1 MDLVKIGYIS
11 KTHGLK
17 GECVLKM
24 EGDTF
29 FDEEAINAVFL
40 DLNGSKA
47 PFFIEDLSW
56 NNSAYIIKLEGV
68 NKVEE
73 AKRLIGKVCLIDS
86 QYLVENESS
95 LSKYVGYH
103 LIEKEFGDLGQIEE
117 ILDQTNNILIRLT
130 YQEKEILLPFAEDLI
145 SQLDDENKKMYY
157 SAPQGLISMYLN

>member
-17 GECVLKM
+17 GECVLKI

-29 FDEEAINAVFL
+29 FDEEEINAIFL
-40 DLNGSKA
+40 DLNGAKA

-56 NNSAYIIKLEGV
+56 NNSAYIIKLEGI

-73 AKRLIGKVCLIDS
+73 AKKLIGKTCLIDR
-86 QYLVENESS
+86 QYLIENENSM
-95 LSKYVGYH
+95 SKYIGYH

-117 ILDQTNNILIRLT
+117 IIDQTNNVLIRLT
-130 YQEKEILLPFAEDLI
+130 YRGKEILLPFTEDLI
-145 SQLDDENKKMYY
+145 SLLDDESKKMYY

>member
-17 GECVLKM
+17 GECVLKI

-29 FDEEAINAVFL
+29 FDEEEINAIFL
-40 DLNGSKA
+40 DLNGAKA

-56 NNSAYIIKLEGV
+56 NNSAYIVKLEGI

-73 AKRLIGKVCLIDS
+73 AKRLIGKTCLIDRR
-86 QYLVENESS
+86 YLIENENSM
-95 LSKYVGYH
+95 SKYIGYH

-117 ILDQTNNILIRLT
+117 IIDQTNNVLIRLT
-130 YQEKEILLPFAEDLI
+130 YRGKEILLPFTEDLI
-145 SQLDDENKKMYY
+145 SLLDDESKKMYY